1 MISEE
6 DSLYAT
12 VRIAYYK
19 NLNFNYI
26 EYELAN
32 IKP

>member
-1 MISEE
+1 MFSGG

-26 EYELAN
+26 EYELTN